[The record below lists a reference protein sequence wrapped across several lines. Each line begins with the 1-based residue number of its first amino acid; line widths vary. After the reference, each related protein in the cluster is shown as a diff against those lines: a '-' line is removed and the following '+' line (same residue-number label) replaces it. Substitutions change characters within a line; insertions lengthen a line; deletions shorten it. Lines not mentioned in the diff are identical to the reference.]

1 MDFDLSAEQQLVGD
15 NVARLMRD
23 RYGFE
28 ARKAH
33 QASPQGFSE
42 ALWREYADMG
52 LLGAPFSEEDGGYGG
67 GAVETMIVMQES
79 GKATAPTSSSSRPG
93 SRANGATATA
103 SGSSS
108 STPTRLA

>member
-1 MDFDLSAEQQLVGD
+1 MDFELSAEQQLVGD

-42 ALWREYADMG
+42 ALWREYADIG
-52 LLGAPFSEEDGGYGG
+52 LLGAPFSEADGGFGG
-67 GAVETMIVMQES
+67 GAVETMIVMEAFGRS
-79 GKATAPTSSSSRPG
+79 
-93 SRANGATATA
+93 
-103 SGSSS
+103 
-108 STPTRLA
+108 LALEP